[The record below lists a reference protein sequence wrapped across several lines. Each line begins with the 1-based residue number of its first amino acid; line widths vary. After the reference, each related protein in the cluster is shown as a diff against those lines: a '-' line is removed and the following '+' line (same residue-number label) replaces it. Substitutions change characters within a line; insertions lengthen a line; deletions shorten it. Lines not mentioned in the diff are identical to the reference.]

1 MFIKVLRRVA
11 GLGAAIFV
19 LAITAAAQTGQ
30 VEGNVKLKGDDN
42 SMKPVPGALVE
53 IYRLD
58 IKGKYDSKTDKTGHY
73 VRLGLPLQGTY
84 LFVVSG
90 QGLQPTWVNGVKVS
104 QQPVV
109 DIVCSPGDGSTMTLE
124 QIQAANAQQK
134 AGGGGGGG
142 GAGRAPQPSAADKAK
157 AEQAD
162 KEYQAKVKESKEL
175 QATFDVARQHYNTG
189 VELSKASPPN
199 YQGALSEFEQATQVD
214 ASKHSAMLML
224 AYKANAN
231 LAESHYQIGVDLFNK
246 KQRDEAKGHFEKA
259 VEAARRAVDNAS
271 KDTVENNPN
280 LNNDK
285 LMFYNILSKN
295 VGLLVEHFGES
306 NLVDD
311 TIKSVD
317 AAEALDPQNKTKWEI
332 TKGNL
337 YRSAGRT
344 DEAVAAY
351 KGVLATDAKNLDA
364 LYNMGLALL
373 GSPEKEK
380 IQESVNALAAFV
392 DAAPPSDKRVAD
404 AKSTIEAIRTQ
415 FKVEVEKPAKG
426 GRKKP

>member
-1 MFIKVLRRVA
+1 
-11 GLGAAIFV
+11 
-19 LAITAAAQTGQ
+19 
-30 VEGNVKLKGDDN
+30 
-42 SMKPVPGALVE
+42 
-53 IYRLD
+53 
-58 IKGKYDSKTDKTGHY
+58 
-73 VRLGLPLQGTY
+73 
-84 LFVVSG
+84 
-90 QGLQPTWVNGVKVS
+90 
-104 QQPVV
+104 
-109 DIVCSPGDGSTMTLE
+109 
-124 QIQAANAQQK
+124 
-134 AGGGGGGG
+134 
-142 GAGRAPQPSAADKAK
+142 
-157 AEQAD
+157 
-162 KEYQAKVKESKEL
+162 
-175 QATFDVARQHYNTG
+175 
-189 VELSKASPPN
+189 
-199 YQGALSEFEQATQVD
+199 LSEFEQATQVD

-259 VEAARRAVDNAS
+259 VEAARRAVGNPC
-271 KDTVENNPN
+271 KDTVSNNTN
-280 LNNDK
+280 LNSAK
-285 LMFYNILSKN
+285 LLVYNILSKN

-380 IQESVNALAAFV
+380 MQEAVIAFAAFV